1 MSIPVSRKFAR
12 WALRTALS
20 GAVASVLSSVV
31 VAFCSACETGR
42 PVAGVNA
49 ASQWLWGRRAK
60 RQMGPSWRYTAVG
73 YAVHHFS
80 SMLWSGI
87 YEYWNR
93 RAATHSLAGA
103 ARRAAVVGAL
113 ACAVD
118 YTVTPRRLRPG
129 FERHIGPTS
138 IAAVYTAFAVGL
150 LLAHGLETAQ
160 RRHSAG
166 HRLPRPRLPRDPS
179 SLAPNLRS

>member
-1 MSIPVSRKFAR
+1 MSLSFSRQFRR
-12 WALRTALS
+12 WALRTAVS

-31 VAFCSACETGR
+31 VALCSARETGR

-49 ASQWLWGRRAK
+49 ASQWFWGRRAT
-60 RQMGPSWRYTAVG
+60 RRMGPSWRYTAVG

-93 RAATHSLAGA
+93 HAKTRGLAGA
-103 ARRAAVVGAL
+103 ARRAAAIGAL

-118 YTVTPRRLRPG
+118 YTITPRRLRPG
-129 FERHIGPTS
+129 FERHIHPPA
-138 IAAVYTAFAVGL
+138 IAAVYVSFALGL
-150 LLAHGLETAQ
+150 LLAHGLENAQ
-160 RRHSAG
+160 HRRT
-166 HRLPRPRLPRDPS
+166 R
-179 SLAPNLRS
+179 